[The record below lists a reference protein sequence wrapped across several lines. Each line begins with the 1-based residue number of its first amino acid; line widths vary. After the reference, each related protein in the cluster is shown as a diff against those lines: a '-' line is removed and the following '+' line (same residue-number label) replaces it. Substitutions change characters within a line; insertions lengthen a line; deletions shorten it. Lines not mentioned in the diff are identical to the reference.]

1 MTAPMLSDIESI
13 QPFSSALAPTPDTA
27 CSAHGWKA
35 CQRPLVAEAVLRE
48 PSGTLVRYR
57 RVCRHWL
64 TTQIKAAQY
73 LDERRIALPD

>member
-13 QPFSSALAPTPDTA
+13 QPFPAAHAPKPDAA

-57 RVCRHWL
+57 RVCSHWL
-64 TTQIKAAQY
+64 KTQEKAAQHI
-73 LDERRIALPD
+73 DEQGIVLPD

>member
-13 QPFSSALAPTPDTA
+13 QPFPAALASKSDAA
-27 CSAHGWKA
+27 CIAHGWKA
-35 CQRPLVAEAVLRE
+35 CRRPLVAEAVLRE

-64 TTQIKAAQY
+64 KTQDKAARHLNEQG
-73 LDERRIALPD
+73 IVLPD

>member
-1 MTAPMLSDIESI
+1 MTAPMLSNIESI
-13 QPFSSALAPTPDTA
+13 RPYSATCTPSPDAA

-35 CQRPLVAEAVLRE
+35 CQRPLAAEAVLRE

-64 TTQIKAAQY
+64 TTQIKAARY
-73 LDERRIALPD
+73 LNELGITLPS